1 MPTQQA
7 QFNDV
12 HVAALYILFSKQ
24 VLGGTPKP
32 GRGGGGEGKLFFDIL
47 LTSELICSLERS
59 QMSYQQLNFDF
70 C

>member
-12 HVAALYILFSKQ
+12 HVAAIYILFSKQ
-24 VLGGTPKP
+24 VLGGTLKP
-32 GRGGGGEGKLFFDIL
+32 GGGGKGKLFFDIL
-47 LTSELICSLERS
+47 LTSELICSSERS